1 MEILKDTAS
10 EIALLSSIAQHG
22 KQAYLDASDLVTSQS
37 FTMRTNQYM
46 FTVLSHIYNKN
57 MDAKVDY
64 HLVLSAAKDLGLV
77 EEVTDNKNYLERI
90 FTFPIEAQNTRE
102 FAQRIRKLQETNG
115 LIHKLDDAINE
126 LRKVTGSESMSAI
139 VAKAEEPIFGFI
151 NKLTIDGNNQVE
163 QIGIGL
169 DEYVAEREENP
180 LEIIGIPT
188 CYPIWQDIA
197 GGIAE
202 GVHMVTARPKAGKS
216 TFGINVGLYVSLK
229 EHMPVLYLDT
239 ELNKRSGT
247 WDRML
252 SRLSSVPFTDIR
264 KGQYVKNEVH
274 RRRVHKAKEYLKK
287 IPLDYMNITGK
298 DFEEVTST
306 IRRWLVQKVGYNDK
320 GRLNKCLLIYD
331 YLKLTKSTE
340 ATQLKEYE
348 AIGYRMSGLHDLTNQ
363 YIFPCIT
370 FCQLNRELD
379 VSQSDRIRWFCTS
392 MCSLQKK
399 TEEEIAQDGR
409 ENGNRKLVPEDFR
422 FGPGL
427 DDGDYINFQ
436 LDGKFATLKEMKTR
450 NQLGAE
456 RNNGNQLEPEPVD
469 QDF

>member
-1 MEILKDTAS
+1 
-10 EIALLSSIAQHG
+10 
-22 KQAYLDASDLVTSQS
+22 
-37 FTMRTNQYM
+37 
-46 FTVLSHIYNKN
+46 
-57 MDAKVDY
+57 
-64 HLVLSAAKDLGLV
+64 
-77 EEVTDNKNYLERI
+77 
-90 FTFPIEAQNTRE
+90 
-102 FAQRIRKLQETNG
+102 
-115 LIHKLDDAINE
+115 
-126 LRKVTGSESMSAI
+126 
-139 VAKAEEPIFGFI
+139 
-151 NKLTIDGNNQVE
+151 
-163 QIGIGL
+163 
-169 DEYVAEREENP
+169 
-180 LEIIGIPT
+180 
-188 CYPIWQDIA
+188 
-197 GGIAE
+197 
-202 GVHMVTARPKAGKS
+202 
-216 TFGINVGLYVSLK
+216 
-229 EHMPVLYLDT
+229 
-239 ELNKRSGT
+239 
-247 WDRML
+247 
-252 SRLSSVPFTDIR
+252 
-264 KGQYVKNEVH
+264 
-274 RRRVHKAKEYLKK
+274 
-287 IPLDYMNITGK
+287 
-298 DFEEVTST
+298 
-306 IRRWLVQKVGYNDK
+306 
-320 GRLNKCLLIYD
+320 
-331 YLKLTKSTE
+331 LKLTKSTE